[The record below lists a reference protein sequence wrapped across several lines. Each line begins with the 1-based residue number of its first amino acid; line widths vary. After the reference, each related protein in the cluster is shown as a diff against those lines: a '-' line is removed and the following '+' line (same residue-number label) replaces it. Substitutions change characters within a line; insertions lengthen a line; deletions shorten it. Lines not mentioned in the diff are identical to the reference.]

1 MTIGE
6 TITKVRK
13 DKDIKQKDLA
23 ASCNISQTYLSQIEK
38 GFKIPTIDVLERI
51 SAGLGI
57 PYPVLSFLSLDEGSI
72 AEEKRVAYNS
82 MKPIINGIIKELFM

>member
-6 TITKVRK
+6 TISKVRK
-13 DKDIKQKDLA
+13 EKNLKQKDLA
-23 ASCNISQTYLSQIEK
+23 ASCKISQTYLSQIEK
-38 GFKIPTIDVLERI
+38 GTKIPTLDVLEKI
-51 SAGLGI
+51 SNGLAM
-57 PYPVLSFLSLDEGSI
+57 PYPVLSFLSLDESSI